1 MGMVA
6 GVSGDGP
13 PNCADFF
20 IFWAFDHVSHV
31 ISSWRCPATIPTR
44 VSGDGR
50 PPLAR
55 PRDRARE
62 PRSSAAAHG
71 KAHGGGTSTALKGG
85 SPSQEPLSL

>member
-1 MGMVA
+1 MVAFGPPNFADVFSLISLGLDHMGHVISSWRCPVGMVA

-50 PPLAR
+50 LP
-55 PRDRARE
+55 
-62 PRSSAAAHG
+62 
-71 KAHGGGTSTALKGG
+71 TN
-85 SPSQEPLSL
+85 